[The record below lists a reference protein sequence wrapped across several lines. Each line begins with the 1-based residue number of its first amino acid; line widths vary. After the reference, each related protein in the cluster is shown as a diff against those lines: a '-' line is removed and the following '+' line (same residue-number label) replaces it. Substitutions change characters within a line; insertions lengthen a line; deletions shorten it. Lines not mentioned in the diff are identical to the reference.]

1 MMADRITPVERQDG
15 RRTVVGVF
23 DDATRAEE
31 ALNGLKAGG
40 FAPEQVSVVAKD
52 SRMVGEITDD
62 AELGSP
68 VEGAGTGAFLGGVT
82 GGVLGWLVGIGAL
95 ALPGLGPIVA
105 AGALA
110 TTLGGAA
117 IGAVAGGLIG
127 ALVDLG
133 IPEEEARVYEESV
146 RGGGI
151 LLTVHA
157 DSPGEAGA
165 ARDLLTRH
173 GGADVRAY
181 GLAAAHPAASDA
193 PTPGQAGAGAGAT
206 ITGAASHPSGAG
218 STWDGPNAS
227 RSDPARDD
235 HTQP

>member
-1 MMADRITPVERQDG
+1 MMADTIAPLDMRADRL
-15 RRTVVGVF
+15 TVVGVF
-23 DDATRAEE
+23 DDAGRAED
-31 ALNGLKAGG
+31 ALNALRAGG
-40 FAPEQVSVVAKD
+40 FNPEQVSVVAKD
-52 SRMVGEITDD
+52 SRTVGEIT
-62 AELGSP
+62 AEAEMGSP

-117 IGAVAGGLIG
+117 LGAVAGGLIG

-157 DSPGEAGA
+157 SSPRQADD
-165 ARDLLTRH
+165 ARELLTRH

-181 GLAAAHPAASDA
+181 GLDVASPAASDA
-193 PTPGQAGAGAGAT
+193 PTLGQAGAGAGAAIAGPADGGST
-206 ITGAASHPSGAG
+206 ETTSESTRDGAARR
-218 STWDGPNAS
+218 DRS
-227 RSDPARDD
+227 RG
-235 HTQP
+235 